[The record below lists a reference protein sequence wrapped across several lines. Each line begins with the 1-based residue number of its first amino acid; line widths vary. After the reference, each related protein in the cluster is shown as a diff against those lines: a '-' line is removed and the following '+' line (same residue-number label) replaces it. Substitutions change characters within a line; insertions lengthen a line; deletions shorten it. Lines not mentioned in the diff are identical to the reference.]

1 MKLNQD
7 KCHLLV
13 PGHKYENIFEN
24 IGQSLIWESPKEEL
38 LGLDIDKDLKFNE
51 SGLFKYNKVGQNLSV
66 SERIPMGTQR
76 FKNVFKTLYLGDSVH
91 ATRTFK
97 VHLKNVSKT

>member
-13 PGHKYENIFEN
+13 PGHNYENIFAN
-24 IGQSLIWESPKEEL
+24 IGQSLIWESPKEKL

-51 SGLFKYNKVGQNLSV
+51 YVLSLCKKAGQKLSV
-66 SERIPMGTQR
+66 
-76 FKNVFKTLYLGDSVH
+76 
-91 ATRTFK
+91 
-97 VHLKNVSKT
+97 